1 MTASGPFAMPS
12 NSKSRCLRKS
22 HDAIELSNLSAAAG
36 TGRARAAPGPDPMAA
51 MHADRKPMFTAQG
64 ESYSDDENDTIIDL
78 EVVPEQ
84 SGESAPTGLIRS
96 RSMAASLLGNRRKS
110 VKTDPEGEEA
120 SATVRDAPF
129 VVKEEP
135 ASPEKQNRALP
146 RPASRKGKG
155 PAGRTDDRLGEAD
168 LSVDMDVDGN
178 RIEPEPAVE
187 EQEQV
192 AVKSAI
198 DLDEI
203 IIEDY
208 EEDITGDF
216 VQIEGEVCDQA
227 TRRFGWIEA
236 DVRLTK

>member
-1 MTASGPFAMPS
+1 
-12 NSKSRCLRKS
+12 
-22 HDAIELSNLSAAAG
+22 
-36 TGRARAAPGPDPMAA
+36 MAA
-51 MHADRKPMFTAQG
+51 MHADRKPLFTAQG

-84 SGESAPTGLIRS
+84 SGESAPTGLIRN
-96 RSMAASLLGNRRKS
+96 RSIAASLLGNRRKS
-110 VKTDPEGEEA
+110 VKADPEGESA

-146 RPASRKGKG
+146 RPAARKGKG
-155 PAGRTDDRLGEAD
+155 PAERTDDRLGEAD

-178 RIEPEPAVE
+178 RIEPEISVA
-187 EQEQV
+187 EQEEVEAKQ
-192 AVKSAI
+192 AI

-216 VQIEGEVCDQA
+216 VQIEGEVSEIKSRYSILPDD
-227 TRRFGWIEA
+227 G
-236 DVRLTK
+236 